1 MRLYIAGPM
10 TGFRDFN
17 RPMFNAAEEM
27 LTERG
32 YDVLNPARP
41 EDRADCTFWS
51 DYMRPALRD
60 LSTADGLALL
70 PGWASSKG
78 AQLEAFVASQLDV
91 WVRPLVD
98 WMEELDDVPRRPAHY
113 APPVPTVRAV
123 DDQIIAAADALVDLM
138 SIAEIRRMWTGHLPE
153 CPAATDERVLCQCP
167 HEGVM
172 QAFEEYVNVR
182 HTRGDQ

>member
-17 RPMFNAAEEM
+17 RPMFNAAEAM

-32 YDVLNPARP
+32 YDVLNPARS
-41 EDRADCTFWS
+41 EDREECTFWS

-60 LSTADGLALL
+60 ISTADGLALL

-78 AQLEAFVASQLDV
+78 AQLEAFIASQLDI

-98 WMEELDDVPRRPAHY
+98 WMEEIDDVPHRPAHY

-123 DDQIIAAADALVDLM
+123 DDRIIAAADGLVEAMMRVEFRNMVKHFTDCPQATEEGAVCTCPLEQVWSAWEKYAAL
-138 SIAEIRRMWTGHLPE
+138 R
-153 CPAATDERVLCQCP
+153 
-167 HEGVM
+167 
-172 QAFEEYVNVR
+172 Y
-182 HTRGDQ
+182 TRGDQ